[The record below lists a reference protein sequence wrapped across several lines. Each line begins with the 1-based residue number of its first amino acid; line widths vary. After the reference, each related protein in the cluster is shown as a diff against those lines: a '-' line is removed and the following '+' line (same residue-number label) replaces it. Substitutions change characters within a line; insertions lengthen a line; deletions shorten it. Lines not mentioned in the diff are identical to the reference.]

1 MYGFSSRSVLF
12 VTIAAACAIFAV
24 ELWRQGF
31 TLWLALWLL
40 PIVLLCCA
48 TWLMAREVRARRA
61 TEAAL
66 RRSEERFAKIFTYSP
81 AGIALSRR
89 ADGCYLEVNDTYASL
104 TGYRRDELVGH
115 TSIDLGIFS
124 AAARTALLDTL
135 QAQGSARGIDLQITA
150 NTGAF
155 LEVYCSIELVE
166 FNGEACLL
174 SSVIDITARKQAEQ
188 ELRRLND
195 ELEDHIAYRTAALEA
210 ALADQQAAL
219 KLKDEF
225 LAMISHELRT
235 PLNGVLTMAEI
246 LEGEVSGPLNQRQRV
261 YVSNILASGA
271 RLLEVVNSILSY
283 TQLISGGLQ
292 LTFEYCRLAYLL
304 DIATASLQLKAE
316 AKHQT
321 FAVDVNPSDLAITS
335 DPEALV
341 QVIKRLLDNAVKF
354 TPFGGQVGV
363 YAQPG
368 PGPVP
373 GTVQIV
379 VWDTGIGLEGTE
391 LADLVQP
398 FTQGD
403 GSLARAHGGVGM
415 GLAYVNRMVVLLGGH
430 LDLEPHQPTGS
441 RFIVTLPA

>member
-1 MYGFSSRSVLF
+1 MHGFSSRSVLII
-12 VTIAAACAIFAV
+12 TIAAACVIFAI

-31 TLWLALWLL
+31 TPWLALWLL

-48 TWLMAREVRARRA
+48 TWLLGREVQARRT

-66 RRSEERFAKIFTYSP
+66 RRSEERFTKIFAYSP

-89 ADGCYLEVNDTYASL
+89 ADGCYLEVNDTYARL
-104 TGYRRDELVGH
+104 TGYSRNELIGR
-115 TSIDLGIFS
+115 TSIDLGLFS

-135 QAQGSARGIDLQITA
+135 QAQGSARGIDLQIT
-150 NTGAF
+150 TKFGAS
-155 LEVYCSIELVE
+155 LDVYCGIELVE
-166 FNGEACLL
+166 FNGEPCLL
-174 SSVIDITARKQAEQ
+174 SSVIDITDRKQVEQ
-188 ELRRLND
+188 KLRRLND
-195 ELEDHIAYRTAALEA
+195 ELEDRVTHRTAALEA

-246 LEGEVSGPLNQRQRV
+246 LEGEVSGPLNQRQRL
-261 YVSNILASGA
+261 YVGNILASGA

-292 LTFEYCRLAYLL
+292 LTYEHCRLAYLL
-304 DIATASLQLKAE
+304 EIATASLRLKAT
-316 AKHQT
+316 AKQQT
-321 FAVDVNPSDLAITS
+321 FTVDVSPPDLAITT

-354 TPFGGQVGV
+354 TPAGGQVGV
-363 YAQPG
+363 YTKLG
-368 PGPVP
+368 IVP
-373 GTVQIV
+373 GTVKVV

-398 FTQGD
+398 LKQGD
-403 GSLARAHGGVGM
+403 GSLARAHEGVGM

-441 RFIVTLPA
+441 CFIVTLPL

>member
-1 MYGFSSRSVLF
+1 MHGFSLRSVLLI
-12 VTIAAACAIFAV
+12 TIVVACVIFAV
-24 ELWRQGF
+24 ELWRQDF
-31 TLWLALWLL
+31 SPWFVLWLL
-40 PIVLLCCA
+40 SIVLLCCA
-48 TWLMAREVRARRA
+48 TWLMGRELHARRA

-66 RRSEERFAKIFTYSP
+66 RRSEERFTKIFAYSP

-89 ADGCYLEVNDTYASL
+89 VDGCYLEVNETYARL
-104 TGYRRDELVGH
+104 TGYSRDELIGR
-115 TSIDLGIFS
+115 TSSELGLFS
-124 AAARTALLDTL
+124 SSARSALLDIL
-135 QAQGSARGIDLQITA
+135 QEHGSARGIDLQITTK
-150 NTGAF
+150 TGAC
-155 LEVYCSIELVE
+155 LDVYCGIELVE
-166 FNGEACLL
+166 FNGEPCLL
-174 SSVIDITARKQAEQ
+174 SSVIDITNRKQVEQ

-195 ELEDHIAYRTAALEA
+195 ELEARVAYRTAALET
-210 ALADQQAAL
+210 ALADQQTTL

-246 LEGEVSGPLNQRQRV
+246 LEGEVSGPLNPRQRL
-261 YVSNILASGA
+261 YVGNILASGA

-292 LTFEYCRLAYLL
+292 LTYEHCRLAYLL
-304 DIATASLQLKAE
+304 DVATASLRLKAE
-316 AKHQT
+316 AKQQVFT
-321 FAVDVNPSDLAITS
+321 VDVNPADLAITS

-354 TPFGGQVGV
+354 TPAGGQVGV

-368 PGPVP
+368 TRL

-379 VWDTGIGLEGTE
+379 VWDTGIGLEGAA

-403 GSLARAHGGVGM
+403 GSLARAHEGVGM
-415 GLAYVNRMVVLLGGH
+415 GLAYVNRMVMLLGGH
-430 LDLEPHQPTGS
+430 LNLEPHKPSGS
-441 RFIVTLPA
+441 RFVVTLPL